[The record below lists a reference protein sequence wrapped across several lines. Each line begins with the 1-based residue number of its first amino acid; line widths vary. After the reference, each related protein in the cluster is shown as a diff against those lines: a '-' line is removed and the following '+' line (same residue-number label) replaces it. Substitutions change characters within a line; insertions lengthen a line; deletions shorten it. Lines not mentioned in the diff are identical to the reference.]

1 MALLFQV
8 VALPVALH
16 FASLSDLAGP
26 RVGRAEIREACR
38 QLLPEQCPQTNVEAA
53 KQCKEFRTVCKRL
66 AKTTKPCLQRV
77 SHQDA
82 EICQAAMA
90 LAQTAT
96 MATSANKALQEAC
109 AGLCHKES
117 LRELVDS
124 SIHLKVI
131 KDLQQGHYAMPK
143 IVEGRLEPARA
154 YLDSVLDVYEAAV
167 ENALGRGCWFAHGFA
182 LLASIA
188 RVQLILLLVGLVQDL
203 CSCLVWCLRKAV
215 LRLLQPAL
223 ELMGCA
229 VGAFNAWRLP
239 ERLLEPSAVMVLPA
253 EPAPMLSST
262 VRSRTRLALQ
272 AMASNVEPRTLAR
285 MGLKPSDVQR
295 HAAELD
301 HIQSKCFP
309 MRAESAGWWLARE
322 GVATESAEVE
332 ALALSIAPGLNMHDC
347 IRFAGVVLPLP
358 SVVLLVEHCQ
368 GNLKAPIQ
376 LPVIIGALGLC
387 CTGMSGLLENQPQRW
402 HPVLVQLLSAASA
415 ILGAACAMMDCEH
428 VVLSTALLA
437 SVNVHAGS
445 HVAGQRGRALLAS
458 SFAAFHLLG
467 AACKAGHGS
476 LGNVSLAELD
486 WAFLSEKLLQT
497 QASLGYLA
505 SATSILLLRGLPQ
518 SKRPTAATLMT
529 AASLVLMTS
538 AVALLLSSSTS
549 GLVVALWWLASCEVL
564 AAVFSNVSQALVLP
578 EDCSVEHPKSDCLHR
593 FLLPGWRRASRGGA

>member
-38 QLLPEQCPQTNVEAA
+38 QLLPEQCPQTDAEAA
-53 KQCKEFRTVCKRL
+53 KQCKEFLTVCKRL
-66 AKTTKPCLQRV
+66 AKTTKPCLQPF
-77 SHQDA
+77 SHQDT

-90 LAQTAT
+90 LAQAAT

-109 AGLCHKES
+109 AGLCHKAS

-124 SIHLKVI
+124 SIHLKVL
-131 KDLQQGHYAMPK
+131 KDLQQGHYVMPK

-154 YLDSVLDVYEAAV
+154 YLDNVLDVYEAAV
-167 ENALGRGCWFAHGFA
+167 ETALGRGCWFAHGFA

-239 ERLLEPSAVMVLPA
+239 DRLLEPSAVMVLPA

-262 VRSRTRLALQ
+262 VRRRTRLALQ
-272 AMASNVEPRTLAR
+272 DMASNVEARTLAR
-285 MGLKPSDVQR
+285 MGLKPLDVQR

-309 MRAESAGWWLARE
+309 MRAESDGWWLARE

-332 ALALSIAPGLNMHDC
+332 AAALSIAPGLNMYDC
-347 IRFAGVVLPLP
+347 IRFAGVLLPLP

-368 GNLKAPIQ
+368 GSLLAPIQ
-376 LPVIIGALGLC
+376 LPVIIGAFGLC
-387 CTGMSGLLENQPQRW
+387 CTGISGLLENQPQRW
-402 HPVLVQLLSAASA
+402 HPVLVQLLSAAAA

-437 SVNVHAGS
+437 SVNVHASS

-476 LGNVSLAELD
+476 LDGSLGSVSLAELD

-549 GLVVALWWLASCEVL
+549 GLAVALWWLVSCEVL

-578 EDCSVEHPKSDCLHR
+578 EDCSVEHPKADCR
-593 FLLPGWRRASRGGA
+593 RRASCGGA